1 MNSNTMRR
9 LAFTL
14 LVGAATQVVAAPAPV
29 TELNSAGSNSQQRDD
44 SLTRLERMIEARNQI
59 QLEMQRQLDQLGS
72 EVSELRGAVE
82 RNTYELNQMLERQRE
97 LYRELD
103 TLSRQPKMEAK
114 PESDE
119 PASTETYSTNVSEN
133 DAYEKAVNLIL
144 KEKDYNGAVA
154 AFQSF
159 LSTYPESVYLP
170 NAHYW
175 LGQLYFTQNKL
186 PEATEQFKAVTS
198 VKDSNKRADAM
209 LKLGVIAERSKQV
222 DEAKKLYQ
230 QVMELYPDSTSSS
243 QAERQLKKLAK

>member
-14 LVGAATQVVAAPAPV
+14 LVGAATPVVAAPAPV
-29 TELNSAGSNSQQRDD
+29 TELNSAGSNSQRDD

-59 QLEMQRQLDQLGS
+59 QLDMQRQLDQLGT

-97 LYRELD
+97 LYREVD
-103 TLSRQPKMEAK
+103 ALSRQPQPEAT
-114 PESDE
+114 PESDK
-119 PASTETYSTNVSEN
+119 PASTETYSSDVSEN
-133 DAYEKAVNLIL
+133 EAYEKAVNLIL
-144 KEKDYNGAVA
+144 KEKDYNGAVD
-154 AFQSF
+154 AFQAF
-159 LSTYPESVYLP
+159 LTAYPESVYQP

-186 PEATEQFKAVTS
+186 PEASKQFKAVAS
-198 VKDSNKRADAM
+198 FEDSNKRADAM

-230 QVMELYPDSTSSS
+230 QVIKRYPDSTSSR
-243 QAERQLKKLAK
+243 QAERQLKQLAK